1 MSLILMS
8 ILLLMLAGC
17 SSDDDNITVND
28 KNIFGWW
35 ESEATIDNRG
45 GLMFLSDDGEIKQW
59 EYSAVTGNGEYHEW
73 HWGYFWFDDEG
84 TLHLKYGTKEPN
96 PDEMYYKVTSLTKD
110 RMVIRSYGGFAAT
123 PFEEGHDRV
132 YIKVPFIQ
140 TMKFS
145 N

>member
-1 MSLILMS
+1 M
-8 ILLLMLAGC
+8 LLMLAGC
-17 SSDDDNITVND
+17 SSDEDTINDNKDIL
-28 KNIFGWW
+28 GWW
-35 ESEATIDNRG
+35 EIVDAMDYRG
-45 GLMFLSDDGEIKQW
+45 GLLFLSDNGEIKQW
-59 EYSAVTGNGEYHEW
+59 ECSTVTGTNEYFSGEYLEW

-110 RMVIRSYGGFAAT
+110 RMVIRSYGGFAAI

-132 YIKVPFIQ
+132 YRKVPYIQ
-140 TMKFS
+140 TMKLS